1 MTAFESLVSFDIKSA
16 FAFMPAV
23 KRRKPLDAPPR
34 LSFTGQKLRA
44 RGFSRHKSVQEK
56 LRIFSEPSDRACL
69 AVPFLS

>member
-1 MTAFESLVSFDIKSA
+1 MTVFESLVSFDINSA

-23 KRRKPLDAPPR
+23 EPQTRLATPPR

-44 RGFSRHKSVQEK
+44 RGLGRDKSLKK

-69 AVPFLS
+69 AVLFLS